1 MKATV
6 HEVYRS
12 ETDHWWFAARRSIF
26 ARVLDVWTKGK
37 RVRRVLDLGP
47 GFGVNAP
54 VLAPRGHWIPLDVA
68 APSLNG
74 CRASGPAL
82 PVRADATQPPFR
94 SGSLDLICA
103 LDVLEHLDDD
113 AGALRAWR
121 DAIAQDG
128 TLLLSVPA
136 FQVLWGRQDV
146 LSEHRRRYRAPQLR
160 ARLEAAGFTVRH
172 LTYFNSVLFLPI
184 LAVRLAMRPFL
195 ARSVAAGGSDL
206 SMPMPI
212 VGGLLRALLAAE
224 RFWIARHRLPFGVS
238 LLAVATPTPPT
249 ETPR

>member
-6 HEVYRS
+6 HEVYRG
-12 ETDHWWFAARRSIF
+12 EADHWWFAARRAIF
-26 ARVLDVWTKGK
+26 GRVLDAWLRGK
-37 RVRRVLDLGP
+37 TVRRVLDLGP

-54 VLAPRGHWIPLDVA
+54 VLTPRGRWIPLDVA
-68 APSLNG
+68 TPSLNG

-82 PVRADATQPPFR
+82 PVCADATRPPFR

-113 AGALRAWR
+113 EAALRAWR
-121 DAIAQDG
+121 DAIAPDG

-172 LTYFNSVLFLPI
+172 LTYFNFVLFVPI
-184 LAVRLAMRPFL
+184 LVVRLLMRPFL

-206 SMPMPI
+206 SMPVPL
-212 VGGLLRALLAAE
+212 VGGLLRTLLATE
-224 RFWIARHRLPFGVS
+224 RFWIARHALPFGVS
-238 LLAVATPTPPT
+238 LLAVATPTARA
-249 ETPR
+249 ERNG